1 MSKYDIIP
9 PVAKQ
14 HTPAEKQQEP
24 ETQAINYP
32 EEENIFVDTNLGI
45 QTLQSALQT
54 SVQKEQQ
61 IKKDNTDTRF
71 WFAVY
76 FQDAD
81 QKNEFLK
88 KVGAQHITAGQYIDG
103 LELAKVLGIDL
114 PKKEKRI
121 PGKFKT
127 FKL

>member
-32 EEENIFVDTNLGI
+32 EEENIFVDTNLEI

-54 SVQKEQQ
+54 SVQKEHAEKG
-61 IKKDNTDTRF
+61 KKH
-71 WFAVY
+71 
-76 FQDAD
+76 
-81 QKNEFLK
+81 KSL
-88 KVGAQHITAGQYIDG
+88 
-103 LELAKVLGIDL
+103 
-114 PKKEKRI
+114 
-121 PGKFKT
+121 
-127 FKL
+127 